1 MSIKSP
7 PFEKLVIA
15 SHNKG
20 KLREIDALIAP
31 FGIAAL
37 SAGDLGVGEPE
48 ETETTFIGNAL
59 LKARASCL
67 ATGLPAL
74 ADDSGIEVTA
84 LNGDPGV
91 YTANW
96 AEQTPGGPRDFY
108 VAMARVEAAIAKT
121 GSLDR
126 RARFVCV
133 LALVRPDGSE
143 QVFEGEVWGTLTQT
157 PRGTR
162 GFGFDPVFIPNGHDI
177 TFGEMD
183 PEVKHAMSHRADAF
197 AKFVSAILT

>member
-1 MSIKSP
+1 MTIKLP

-31 FGIAAL
+31 FGIEAL
-37 SAGDLGVGEPE
+37 SAGDLGVEEPE

-59 LKARASCL
+59 LKARASCA

-74 ADDSGIEVTA
+74 ADDSGLEVIA
-84 LNGDPGV
+84 LGGDPGV

-96 AEQTPGGPRDFY
+96 AELTPGGPRDFY
-108 VAMARVEAAIAKT
+108 MAMARVEEAIVKS
-121 GSLDR
+121 GSTDR
-126 RARFVCV
+126 RASFCCV
-133 LALVRPDGSE
+133 LALVLPDGTE
-143 QVFEGEVWGTLTQT
+143 HVFDGKVSGHLCET
-157 PRGTR
+157 PRGEL
-162 GFGFDPVFIPNGHDI
+162 GFGFDPVFIPDGHDI

-183 PEVKHAMSHRADAF
+183 PDKKHAMSHRADAF
-197 AKFVSAILT
+197 AKFVAAILS